1 MKTRLNLSR
10 GLLIFG
16 FLYGMTS
23 LLATFNHIGDP
34 AYLVQVEF
42 GGGQAHSWYHA
53 LREAF
58 GDIATIAVML
68 YLFLVM
74 PGSGSP
80 IPGGLAWSCF
90 LVTTCPTGRA
100 CLSWQ
105 NWLLPVSR
113 PRLTTLYRLLLRL
126 PACFAR
132 GRNFSGIPR
141 QAEIIR
147 LFTAPLK
154 KPSIISSIS
163 TLAIISI

>member
-16 FLYGMTS
+16 FLYGMSS

-68 YLFLVM
+68 YLFFGNARVRQPHTWWIGLV
-74 PGSGSP
+74 
-80 IPGGLAWSCF
+80 
-90 LVTTCPTGRA
+90 
-100 CLSWQ
+100 
-105 NWLLPVSR
+105 
-113 PRLTTLYRLLLRL
+113 LLLGYYL
-126 PACFAR
+126 PYWAGMPFMAELAAP
-132 GRNFSGIPR
+132 SQ
-141 QAEIIR
+141 QAEINHIVQAVFALAG
-147 LFTAPLK
+147 LFCARKEFFRYPQT
-154 KPSIISSIS
+154 S
-163 TLAIISI
+163 